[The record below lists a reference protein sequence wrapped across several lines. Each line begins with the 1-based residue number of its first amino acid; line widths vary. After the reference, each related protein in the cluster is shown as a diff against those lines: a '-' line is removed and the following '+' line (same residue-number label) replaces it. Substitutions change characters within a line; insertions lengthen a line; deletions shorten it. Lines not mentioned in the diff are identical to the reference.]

1 MIRLEINGQQVAISH
16 DTSFDFYDYNS
27 IFDVEHSRGAFTYD
41 FDIDLRE
48 SENARLYRHF
58 NRINTTSV
66 LTGRTARMEVDGR
79 VLIEGKEVILES
91 NGYKVKIQIVGG
103 GSELNADGGTLRMS
117 DLDLGELPE
126 YTAATALQTLNAE
139 PLSVPAVCTP
149 VMVNY
154 EWHPMVS
161 QNVERETVG
170 KIVNLAEYTDL
181 WSEQGSWHGSPK
193 FIGQPY
199 LVIVVERVLE
209 ALGWTVSYN
218 VLRTMKYAKRMIIIH
233 GYETR
238 RICQMVPN
246 WTVNEFLEQVQRMF
260 NVIVVLDDTNRTAQI
275 HNRTTFYTERASTVT
290 IESDQI
296 IRSNS
301 SPGRKLDSTEEYVY
315 NYYYVKYDLPSKT
328 YAYRA
333 DLSDDVKKVADVQ
346 DFAQFSD
353 FNNAASSYRSS
364 DFYNKAVFLRETQYN
379 TKWMLAKGGVGGFS
393 YRFVRVD
400 HLAHAHT
407 ANYEEGTSTQT
418 VLKIVPAE
426 TIVMAIFM
434 TSPSMVCGAVVPYAQ
449 QSGKVG
455 ADFTTSAEYGLNQW
469 VEGNAPKANDTS
481 SEKLYVAQFLGR
493 TNVLA
498 ESHNPS
504 SSTYER
510 YATALYPQVYTHRF
524 INSLL
529 YGSYMDSWKG
539 DWRDYILDALWNNA
553 SAEQDITFNLSYRLD
568 TTYAASLLV
577 NAEEIH
583 TIYFK
588 TRGRHN
594 VASIYNIAGR
604 RFVCISLQYVI
615 RNCRLEPYAIGKFLP
630 LK

>member
-48 SENARLYRHF
+48 AGNARLYHHF
-58 NRINTTSV
+58 NRINSTSV
-66 LTGRTARMEVDGR
+66 FTGRTARLEVDGR
-79 VLIEGKEVILES
+79 VLIEGKEVVLET
-91 NGYKVKIQIVGG
+91 NGDKVKIQIVGG
-103 GSELNADGGTLRMS
+103 NSEVNANGDTLRMS

-149 VMVNY
+149 VMVDY

-161 QNVERETVG
+161 QNVERETVS
-170 KIVNLAEYTDL
+170 KMVNLAEYTDL

-209 ALGWTVSYN
+209 ALGWNVSYN
-218 VLRTMKYAKRMIIIH
+218 VLRTMEYAKRMIIVH

-238 RICQMVPN
+238 EICQMLPN
-246 WTVNEFLEQVQRMF
+246 WTVNEFLEEVQRMF
-260 NVIVVLDDTNRTAQI
+260 NVIVVLNEIGRIAQI
-275 HNRTTFYTERASTVT
+275 HKRDTFYNELAAT
-290 IESDQI
+290 IEIDGKDIIHSDA
-296 IRSNS
+296 
-301 SPGRKLDSTEEYVY
+301 SPGRKLDSTEEYIY
-315 NYYYVKYDLPSKT
+315 NYDFVKYDLPSKT
-328 YAYRA
+328 YGFRG
-333 DLSDDVKKVADVQ
+333 DLSDDVKQVADVQ
-346 DFAQFSD
+346 DFTQFSD
-353 FNNAASSYRSS
+353 FNSAASSYRSA

-379 TKWMLAKGGVGGFS
+379 TKWMLAKNGVGGFS
-393 YRFVRVD
+393 YHFVRVD
-400 HLAHAHT
+400 HFAHAHT
-407 ANYEEGTSTQT
+407 ANYEEGKSTQT

-426 TIVMAIFM
+426 TIVMSIFM
-434 TSPSMVCGAVVPYAQ
+434 TDPSMVCGVVVPYAQ
-449 QSGKVG
+449 QSGVVG
-455 ADFTTSAEYGLNQW
+455 ADFTTNADYGLNQW
-469 VEGNAPKANDTS
+469 VEGSPPKANDTS

-504 SSTYER
+504 NSTYER
-510 YATALYPQVYTHRF
+510 YATAMYPQVYTHRF
-524 INSLL
+524 INGLL
-529 YGSYMDSWKG
+529 RGTYMESWQG
-539 DWRDYILDALWNNA
+539 DWRDYILDALWNNP
-553 SAEQDITFNLSYRLD
+553 SLEQDITFDLSYRLN
-568 TTYAASLLV
+568 TTYADPLLV
-577 NAEEIH
+577 NAEEVH

-588 TRGRHN
+588 TRGRYN
-594 VASIYNIAGR
+594 VAFIYNIAGR